1 MLQLKMICGIY
12 VLCVINGL
20 TKQLRVFNIKKIG
33 GDKMDIVTL
42 IHQAKSKIEEIVNH
56 QDFSLHDKKRVMF
69 IYYYLMDLMV
79 RYDENDDDI

>member
-1 MLQLKMICGIY
+1 
-12 VLCVINGL
+12 
-20 TKQLRVFNIKKIG
+20 
-33 GDKMDIVTL
+33 MDIVTL